1 MNKNKFL
8 LLGALALTLSL
19 MVLTGCASSAKLG
32 SKGKDPVMLDHAGR
46 ALGGKELPPWLATWN
61 TSRSVIAVEKLPEY
75 RGRYCF
81 IAEDTGSNL
90 KAVQAWLNTVA
101 INNIIGGQI
110 STRVGSVA
118 EATVTAAN
126 NASYTNKLND
136 VMTTTRNATYTA
148 AVKESE
154 YWVQMRN
161 YDPDDKTIYT
171 DVYTATI
178 LYTMQK
184 DILNEQIANEF
195 RTIQNNANTQEERAM
210 WTGLIQAIL
219 ERGLDV
225 EAVQPASANQDNVNI
240 TVFN

>member
-1 MNKNKFL
+1 MV
-8 LLGALALTLSL
+8 GALLSMALL
-19 MVLTGCASSAKLG
+19 VGAGCASSAKIG

-46 ALGGKELPPWLATWN
+46 AWGGKELPPWLATWN
-61 TSRSVIAVEKLPEY
+61 TTKSILAVEKLPEY

-101 INNIIGGQI
+101 INNIIGSQI

-118 EATVTAAN
+118 EANVNTAN

-154 YWVQMRN
+154 YWVQWRT
-161 YDPDDKTIYT
+161 YDPDNETISK
-171 DVYTATI
+171 DEYTATV
-178 LYTMQK
+178 LYTMEK
-184 DILNEQIANEF
+184 GVLNEQIANEF
-195 RTIQNNANTQEERAM
+195 RQIQANTNVKEEREM

-225 EAVQPASANQDNVNI
+225 EAKTPAQNGNDVNI